1 MAANLMNYP
10 PLKGNWAR
18 RPETLVNMTIDS
30 KSLTVFFRNQG
41 IYLFIALVVGAI
53 FWAIGQPIN
62 PFTVILYSL
71 CIGNFLSPPMQW
83 LHFLYEKP
91 SPYDWLIFLVV
102 LCVVMLPV
110 YMLTSVIVWWL
121 APPGPQPLWQLI
133 VTGWKLPF
141 LITFVYGVMNFLYGK
156 TRTRLERRNVELQ
169 RMVQA
174 GAASL
179 EIQEQELQ
187 RAREIQQSLLPKEIP
202 QLPGIAVA
210 TAWRPARA
218 VGGDYFD
225 VLRLDGNRLAICI
238 ADVSGKGVPAA
249 LLMANVQASLRAS
262 VRDLDSPARVCGI
275 MNAMLCESIAAN
287 KFVSFFCG
295 VLDANTGT
303 FRYCNAGHPYPILVS
318 AGAAHTLDHGGG
330 AVLGVFPSWN
340 YQDSSINLKSGD
352 RLLLFTDGITEA
364 EDAQGEEFGV
374 ERVAAFGKAH
384 AASSA
389 VELTEQLLA
398 QVSDFCGAQF
408 QDDATLVVL
417 AANQRLDE
425 QGTAAGEPRRTE
437 D

>member
-1 MAANLMNYP
+1 
-10 PLKGNWAR
+10 
-18 RPETLVNMTIDS
+18 MTIDS
-30 KSLTVFFRNQG
+30 KSLSVFFRSQG
-41 IYLFIALVVGAI
+41 IYLCLALVVCAI

-71 CIGNFLSPPMQW
+71 CIGNFLTPPVQW
-83 LHFLYEKP
+83 LHALYEKP
-91 SPYDWLIFLVV
+91 SPYDWLIFLAV
-102 LCVVMLPV
+102 LCVVMFPV
-110 YMLTSVIVWWL
+110 YALSSVIVWWF
-121 APPGPQPLWQLI
+121 APPYPQSLGHYLA
-133 VTGWKLPF
+133 TGWKMPF
-141 LITFVYGVMNFLYGK
+141 LITFVYGVLNFLYGK
-156 TRTRLERRNVELQ
+156 TRARLERRNVELQ
-169 RMVQA
+169 GMVQA
-174 GAASL
+174 GAARL
-179 EIQEQELQ
+179 EVQEQDLQ

-238 ADVSGKGVPAA
+238 ADVSGKGVSAA

-275 MNAMLCESIAAN
+275 MNGMLCENIAAN
-287 KFVSFFCG
+287 KFVTFFCG
-295 VLDANTGT
+295 VFDGNSRA
-303 FRYCNAGHPYPILVS
+303 FRYCNAGHSYPILVS
-318 AGAAHTLDHGGG
+318 AGAAHTLDQGG

-340 YQDSSINLKSGD
+340 YQDCSVDLKSGD

-364 EDAQGEEFGV
+364 EDTQGKEFGV

-384 AASSA
+384 AANSA
-389 VELTEQLLA
+389 AELNEQLLA

-417 AANQRLDE
+417 AVNQPLDKQRLDE
-425 QGTAAGEPRRTE
+425 PGIATGELQTAN
-437 D
+437 

>member
-1 MAANLMNYP
+1 MQRWTSKRF
-10 PLKGNWAR
+10 LKVA
-18 RPETLVNMTIDS
+18 VDS

-41 IYLFIALVVGAI
+41 VYLSLALVVGAI

-71 CIGNFLSPPMQW
+71 CIGNFISPPVQW
-83 LHFLYEKP
+83 LRFLYEKP
-91 SPYDWLIFLVV
+91 APYDWLIFLGV
-102 LCVVMLPV
+102 LGVLMFPV
-110 YMLTSVIVWWL
+110 YVLSTLIVWWL
-121 APPGPQPLWQLI
+121 APPNRQSLGHLMA
-133 VTGWKLPF
+133 TGWKMPF
-141 LITFVYGVMNFLYGK
+141 LITFVYGVMNFLYGR
-156 TRTRLERRNVELQ
+156 TRARLERRNVELQ
-169 RMVQA
+169 RMVQT
-174 GAASL
+174 GAARL

-210 TAWRPARA
+210 AAWRPARV

-262 VRDLDSPARVCGI
+262 VRDLDSPARLCAI
-275 MNAMLCESIAAN
+275 MNGMLCESIAAN
-287 KFVSFFCG
+287 KFVTFFCG
-295 VLDANTGT
+295 VLDASART

-318 AGAAHTLDHGGG
+318 AGAAHNLDDGGG

-340 YQDSSINLKSGD
+340 YQNSSVNLRSGD

-364 EDAQGEEFGV
+364 ENEQGEEFGV

-389 VELTEQLLA
+389 AESNERLLA
-398 QVSDFCGAQF
+398 QVSDFCRAQF
-408 QDDATLVVL
+408 QDDSTLVVL
-417 AANQRLDE
+417 AID
-425 QGTAAGEPRRTE
+425 
-437 D
+437 

>member
-1 MAANLMNYP
+1 
-10 PLKGNWAR
+10 
-18 RPETLVNMTIDS
+18 MTIDS

-41 IYLFIALVVGAI
+41 IYLFIALVIGAI
-53 FWAIGQPIN
+53 FWAMGEPIH

-71 CIGNFLSPPMQW
+71 CIGNLLSPPMQW
-83 LHFLYEKP
+83 LHVLYERP
-91 SPYDWLIFLVV
+91 APYDWLIFLAV
-102 LCVVMLPV
+102 LCVVMVPV
-110 YMLTSVIVWWL
+110 YALTSVIVWWF
-121 APPGPQPLWQLI
+121 APSGPQSLWHLI
-133 VTGWKLPF
+133 ATGWKLPF
-141 LITFVYGVMNFLYGK
+141 LITLVYGVTNFLYGK
-156 TRTRLERRNVELQ
+156 TKARLERRNVELQ
-169 RMVQA
+169 GMVQS
-174 GAASL
+174 GAARL
-179 EIQEQELQ
+179 EIHEQELQ

-210 TAWRPARA
+210 TAWQPALA

-238 ADVSGKGVPAA
+238 ADVSGKGVAAA

-275 MNAMLCESIAAN
+275 VNGMLCESIAGN
-287 KFVSFFCG
+287 KFVTFFCG
-295 VLDANTGT
+295 VLDANTRT

-318 AGAAHTLDHGGG
+318 AGAAHTLDQGG

-340 YQDSSINLKSGD
+340 YQDSSVNLKSGD

-389 VELTEQLLA
+389 AELTEQLLA
-398 QVSDFCGAQF
+398 QASDFCGAQF
-408 QDDATLVVL
+408 QDDATLVVV
-417 AANQRLDE
+417 AVN
-425 QGTAAGEPRRTE
+425 
-437 D
+437 

>member
-1 MAANLMNYP
+1 
-10 PLKGNWAR
+10 
-18 RPETLVNMTIDS
+18 MTIDS
-30 KSLTVFFRNQG
+30 KSLTAFFRDQG
-41 IYLFIALVVGAI
+41 IYLFIAFVVGAT

-71 CIGNFLSPPMQW
+71 CIGNFVSPPMQW
-83 LHFLYEKP
+83 LHALYEKP
-91 SPYDWLIFLVV
+91 SRYDWLIFLSV
-102 LCVVMLPV
+102 LCVVMFPV
-110 YMLTSVIVWWL
+110 YALSSVIVWWL
-121 APPGPQPLWQLI
+121 APPGPQSLHHLLS
-133 VTGWKLPF
+133 TGWKMPF
-141 LITFVYGVMNFLYGK
+141 LITFVYGVTNFLYGK
-156 TRTRLERRNVELQ
+156 TRARLERRNVELQ
-169 RMVQA
+169 GLVRS
-174 GAASL
+174 GAVRL
-179 EIQEQELQ
+179 EIHEQELQ

-210 TAWRPARA
+210 TAWCPART

-275 MNAMLCESIAAN
+275 MNGMLCESIAAN
-287 KFVSFFCG
+287 KFVTFFCS
-295 VLDANTGT
+295 VLDANTRT

-318 AGAAHTLDHGGG
+318 AGAAHTLDQGG

-340 YQDSSINLKSGD
+340 YLDSSVNLKSGD

-374 ERVAAFGKAH
+374 ERVAAFGVTH

-389 VELTEQLLA
+389 AELNQHLLA

-417 AANQRLDE
+417 AITGLFQQSRDLSPVETIA
-425 QGTAAGEPRRTE
+425 
-437 D
+437 